1 MAQGAITHRPAWA
14 RYRSQQGL
22 SPAAEGVTDSEENS
36 ASPEEAVHADDQ
48 KLVAAAEQSVPD
60 RRQRRSNTKPEVSNA
75 SGFNG
80 VEVDADGFVVAI
92 NGRAIF

>member
-1 MAQGAITHRPAWA
+1 MNAHGRRRTHR
-14 RYRSQQGL
+14 Q
-22 SPAAEGVTDSEENS
+22 
-36 ASPEEAVHADDQ
+36 AVLTPDTGR
-48 KLVAAAEQSVPD
+48 LVLFPD